1 MAKPVLLSVDDDSD
15 VLRAIERDLRSKYGA
30 EYRVIGSDSPDGA
43 LTLLKQLKMRN
54 DSVALLLADQRMP
67 QMDGVEFLREGMQ
80 IFPDAKRAL
89 LTAYAD
95 TNAAISAIN
104 DANIHYF
111 FLKPWDPPAEH
122 LYPQLDDLLDD
133 WQASY
138 RPAFEGIRV
147 LGTRWSPKSYELR
160 DFLARNRVPYQWID
174 VELTANDPETKRIL
188 EVLGPEAASLPITL
202 FPDGTNL
209 LESVPAEVAQKVGLR
224 TRAQTD
230 FYDLA
235 IVGGGPAGLA
245 AAVYGASEGLH
256 TVMIEREAPG
266 GQAGM
271 SSRIENYLGFPTG
284 LSGGDLARRAVT
296 QAQRFGVEILAPQEA
311 VGLRTEGSYRFLKLA
326 DGNEISCHALM
337 IATGVQWRRLEA
349 PGIDR
354 LQGAGVYYGGGA
366 TEALSCKG
374 EIVYVVGGANSAGQA
389 AMNFA
394 KYAERVV
401 IVVRGSSLSSTMSQY
416 LIDQVKQTPNI
427 QLWPHASVSEAHG
440 ETHLEEVSF
449 LCSDTGKVERVPAS
463 SMFIF
468 IGALPRTDW
477 LANVVERD
485 ERGFILTGPDLIRD
499 RQRPKGWVL
508 DRDPFL
514 LETNVPGLFAVGD
527 VRHGSVKRV
536 ASQNRIC
543 FASRY
548 SPMCRTTSSHGFSDR
563 RKSCLLKQALPTFAR
578 ETPPTRCSSSS
589 KDKSKGVAKL
599 AAKLSSSR

>member
-1 MAKPVLLSVDDDSD
+1 MAKPILLSVDDDSD
-15 VLRAIERDLRSKYGA
+15 VLRAIERDLRAQYGA
-30 EYRVIGSDSPDGA
+30 EYRVIGSDSPTGA
-43 LTLLKQLKMRN
+43 LELLKQLKVRN
-54 DSVALLLADQRMP
+54 DGVALLLADQRMP
-67 QMDGVEFLREGMQ
+67 NLDGVGFLQEARRIYPE
-80 IFPDAKRAL
+80 AKRAL

-104 DANIHYF
+104 QANIDYF
-111 FLKPWDPPAEH
+111 FMKPWDPPAEH
-122 LYPQLDDLLDD
+122 LYPQLNDLLDD

-147 LGTRWSPKSYELR
+147 LGTRWSPRSYDLR
-160 DFLARNRVPYQWID
+160 DFLARNHVPYQWID
-174 VELTANDPETKRIL
+174 VELSANDPETKRLL
-188 EVLGPEAASLPITL
+188 EALGPEASSLPVVL
-202 FPDGTNL
+202 FSDGTKL
-209 LESVPAEVAQKVGLR
+209 LESVPADVAQKVGLR

-235 IVGGGPAGLA
+235 IIGGGPAGLA

-271 SSRIENYLGFPTG
+271 SSRIENYLGFPAG
-284 LSGGDLARRAVT
+284 LSGGDLARRAMV
-296 QAQRFGVEILAPQEA
+296 QAQRFGVEILSQEA
-311 VGLRTEGSYRFLKLA
+311 VGVRTEGPYRIIKFA
-326 DGNEISCHALM
+326 DNNEISCHALM

-354 LQGAGVYYGGGA
+354 LRGAGVYYGGGA

-401 IVVRGSSLSSTMSQY
+401 ILVRGESLSSTMSQY
-416 LIDQVKQTPNI
+416 LIDQVKEMPNI
-427 QLWPHASVSEAHG
+427 QLWTHASVAEAHG
-440 ETHLEEVSF
+440 ESHLEEISV

-463 SMFIF
+463 AMFIF

-477 LANVVERD
+477 LASVIERD

-499 RQRPKGWVL
+499 GQRPKGWAL
-508 DRDPFL
+508 ERDPFL
-514 LETNVPGLFAVGD
+514 LETSVPGLFAVGD

-536 ASQNRIC
+536 ASGVGEGSVAVQFIHQ
-543 FASRY
+543 Y
-548 SPMCRTTSSHGFSDR
+548 
-563 RKSCLLKQALPTFAR
+563 L
-578 ETPPTRCSSSS
+578 S
-589 KDKSKGVAKL
+589 KV
-599 AAKLSSSR
+599 